1 MNTALILIDIQNDY
15 FPRGKMELD
24 GPVEASLQA
33 KKLLSVFREKGL
45 PLIHI
50 QHVSVRPG
58 ATFFI
63 PDTKGI
69 EFHKNVEPLPHETV
83 IRKNYPNS
91 FRETSLLEYLEKK
104 SIKHLV
110 IAGMMTHMCV
120 DGTTR
125 AAFDYG
131 FKCTVITDACA
142 TKSLSF
148 EDKVIPAGHVH
159 GAFLAALNNVYAQ
172 TISTKDFLASH
183 SVQKM
188 TGECS

>member
-15 FPRGKMELD
+15 FPGGKMELD
-24 GPVEASLQA
+24 GPLEASLHA
-33 KKLLSVFREKGL
+33 KTLLSVFREKGF

-63 PDTKGI
+63 PNTKGI

-120 DGTTR
+120 DATTR

-131 FKCTVITDACA
+131 FKCTVVTDACA

-159 GAFLAALNNVYAQ
+159 GVFLAALNNVYAQ
-172 TISTKDFLASH
+172 TISKKDFLASNL
-183 SVQKM
+183 V
-188 TGECS
+188 

>member
-15 FPRGKMELD
+15 FPGGKMELE
-24 GPVEASLQA
+24 GSIEASLGA
-33 KKLLSVFREKGL
+33 KTLLSAFREKGL

-63 PDTKGI
+63 PDTKGVKFY
-69 EFHKNVEPLPHETV
+69 ENVEPRRHETV
-83 IRKNYPNS
+83 IQKIYPNS
-91 FRETSLLEYLEKK
+91 FRNTSLLECLEKE

-110 IAGMMTHMCV
+110 ITGMMTHMCV
-120 DGTTR
+120 DATTR

-131 FKCTVITDACA
+131 FKCTVVWDACA

-148 EDKVIPAGHVH
+148 DDRIIPATHVH

-172 TISTKDFLASH
+172 VITTGDFLS
-183 SVQKM
+183 SNFV
-188 TGECS
+188 

>member
-15 FPRGKMELD
+15 FPGGKMELD

-69 EFHKNVEPLPHETV
+69 EFHENAEPLPHETV

-91 FRETSLLEYLEKK
+91 FRETSLLEYLEKE
-104 SIKHLV
+104 SIKRLV
-110 IAGMMTHMCV
+110 ITGMMTHMCV
-120 DGTTR
+120 DATTR

-148 EDKVIPAGHVH
+148 EHKVIPATHVH
-159 GAFLAALNNVYAQ
+159 GAFLVALNNVYAQ
-172 TISTKDFLASH
+172 VITTGNFLS
-183 SVQKM
+183 SNFV
-188 TGECS
+188 